1 MEQLVAEIWCE
12 ILGITQVGAESNFF
26 DLGGHSLLATRVMNR
41 IRERCG
47 VELPL
52 RVLFEFPTV
61 VTLAAKLDAA
71 RPKETELSRILDI
84 LVNMEN
90 ISEDEVTALLAQ
102 AESQV

>member
-1 MEQLVAEIWCE
+1 CETLGVA
-12 ILGITQVGAESNFF
+12 QVGVESNFF

-52 RVLFEFPTV
+52 RVLFELPTV
-61 VTLAAKLDAA
+61 ALLAVKLETA

-84 LVNMEN
+84 IAKIEN
-90 ISEDEVTALLAQ
+90 ISEEEVTTLLAQ
-102 AESQV
+102 ADSSGQL